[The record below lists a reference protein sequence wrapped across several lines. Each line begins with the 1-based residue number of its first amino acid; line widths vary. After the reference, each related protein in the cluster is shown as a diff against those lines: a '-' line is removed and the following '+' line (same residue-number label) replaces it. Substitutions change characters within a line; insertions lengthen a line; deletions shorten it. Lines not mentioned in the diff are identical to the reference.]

1 MTIYDYLISGAV
13 IIVILI
19 VGFVMINRQNIEVY
33 NYLKQD
39 CENNSGV
46 LWTYSGCQNVPFTKS
61 NCEFVGG
68 YVCHLPNGTKYQ
80 RELPY
85 LQSLT

>member
-1 MTIYDYLISGAV
+1 MTIYDYLILGAV
-13 IIVILI
+13 IILI
-19 VGFVMINRQNIEVY
+19 VGVGFVMLNIQNIEVY

-39 CENNSGV
+39 CESNNGT
-46 LWTYSGCQNVPFTKS
+46 LWTYSNCQNVPFTKS

-80 RELPY
+80 RELTY
-85 LQSLT
+85 LQSLR